1 MSSDEINSLRG
12 EVSEIKE
19 LVKSTNHN
27 VVRLLSTIGKQP
39 IANEGGSSSSGG
51 TATVD
56 LGPIEERLDELQTNL
71 LSKTDFD
78 KLVLRVEELNSEKM
92 REAQTTID
100 RVTSL
105 LEQGLELVRLENTL
119 NDLKSLLEETVLGS
133 PPSE

>member
-119 NDLKSLLEETVLGS
+119 NDLKTLLEETVLGS
-133 PPSE
+133 PPSD

>member
-1 MSSDEINSLRG
+1 MSTDEIKSLRG
-12 EVSEIKE
+12 DVNDLRD
-19 LVKSTNHN
+19 LVMSINHN

-39 IANEGGSSSSGG
+39 ISNEGGSTSSGG

-56 LGPIEERLDELQTNL
+56 LGPIEERLDELQTTL
-71 LSKTDFD
+71 ISKAEFD
-78 KLVLRVEELNSEKM
+78 QLVSRVEELNSEKM

-133 PPSE
+133 PSSE

>member
-1 MSSDEINSLRG
+1 M
-12 EVSEIKE
+12 
-19 LVKSTNHN
+19 STNHN
-27 VVRLLSTIGKQP
+27 IVRLLSTIGKQP
-39 IANEGGSSSSGG
+39 IASEGGASASGG

-56 LGPIEERLDELQTNL
+56 LGPIEERLDELQSNL
-71 LSKTDFD
+71 ISKTDFD
-78 KLVLRVEELNSEKM
+78 QLVRRVEELNSEKM

>member
-1 MSSDEINSLRG
+1 MSSDEISSLRG
-12 EVSEIKE
+12 EVNE
-19 LVKSTNHN
+19 LRDLIMSINHN

-39 IANEGGSSSSGG
+39 VVSEGGSSTSGG
-51 TATVD
+51 GSTVD

-71 LSKTDFD
+71 ISKTDFD
-78 KLVLRVEELNSEKM
+78 QLVLRVEELNSEKM

-105 LEQGLELVRLENTL
+105 LEQGLELVRLENNL